1 MSESLKLPY
10 GIKNG
15 KIVHISEIPESQR
28 GLKCGCVCPVCNE
41 PLQARIGTKRIKHFA
56 HSSNCPTAAET
67 ALHMMAKDIIL
78 NNRRIRLPHVEFA
91 YEIIKPSKYF
101 KYTHSEAEVAIKDI
115 KPDVMISDGKNTLY
129 IEIVVTHDV
138 DDDKYE
144 KIKALNISVLKIDLE
159 EYYYTSLQEATYE
172 HLEKQ
177 IIHQKNNK
185 EWVNN
190 KLLNKAIE
198 DYENE
203 DIREEEQ
210 NKKKA
215 SALLLKIYHSP
226 DLLYPTDTRI
236 AENKYWQRSNQ
247 YLHLDPEEIYEYLN
261 YPIPGE
267 IVFACDR
274 RIWQTTLF
282 SIYVIYNRYSTIK
295 IELVQNWIIKKKGLP
310 INWLVYG
317 SWRQKDTLGFELPS
331 LSDVLA
337 EFFMN
342 LADYGFLIP
351 DSNCEQYFYTKV
363 WKFYIKNKLK
373 RVEEDQESYYL
384 IE

>member
-1 MSESLKLPY
+1 MRESLKLPY
-10 GIKNG
+10 GLKNG
-15 KIVHISEIPESQR
+15 KIVHISEISESQR

-41 PLQARIGTKRIKHFA
+41 PLQARIGSKRTKHFA
-56 HSSNCPTAAET
+56 HSSNCPTATET

-78 NNRRIRLPHVEFA
+78 NNRRLLLPHVEFA
-91 YEIIKPSKYF
+91 YDIIKPSKYF
-101 KYTHSEAEVAIKDI
+101 KYTRAEAEVAMNGV
-115 KPDVMISDGKNTLY
+115 KPDLMISDGKNTLY

-144 KIKALNISVLKIDLE
+144 KIKAMNISVLKIDLE
-159 EYYYTSLQEATYE
+159 KYYYKSLQEGTYE
-172 HLEKQ
+172 HLEHQ
-177 IIHQKNNK
+177 IIHQKDNK

-190 KLLNKAIE
+190 KLLNKAID

-203 DIREEEQ
+203 DIREEER
-210 NKKKA
+210 NKKKV
-215 SALLLKIYHSP
+215 SALLLKLYHTP
-226 DLLYPTDTRI
+226 DLLYPVDARI
-236 AENKYWQRSNQ
+236 AENKYWQRTNQ
-247 YLHLDPEEIYEYLN
+247 YLHLDPEEVYDYLN
-261 YPIPGE
+261 HPIPGE

-282 SIYVIYNRYSTIK
+282 SMYVINNKYSTIK
-295 IELVQNWIIKKKGLP
+295 IEWVHNWITKKKGLP

-317 SWRQKDTLGFELPS
+317 SWRQKGSLGFELPS

-337 EFFMN
+337 EYFMN
-342 LADYGFLIP
+342 LADCGFLIP
-351 DSNCEQYFYTKV
+351 DSNCEPYVYTIG

-373 RVEEDQESYYL
+373 QVDDQEGWYL